1 MTYVL
6 DKACVAGGVKIAIV
20 SRLLVGGHV
29 IRPDKLAVYGNKVPK
44 YVVVQSG
51 QGRVVLD
58 MTGATVALHKVS
70 ALCAAV
76 EAHSR

>member
-6 DKACVAGGVKIAIV
+6 DKTCVAGGVKIVIV
-20 SRLLVGGHV
+20 SRLLVGGQM